1 MEQQYQVAVIILNW
15 KSASDT
21 IECLDS
27 VLKATKN
34 ISSVVFVV
42 DNGSGDNSV
51 EQIRSW
57 LKQQKIGF
65 YHFRREGK
73 EKENFH
79 SGSDYSN
86 GLVCLLENHN
96 NLGFAKGNNVAVK
109 FVLHQFPAS
118 FEKYLLL
125 NNDTLVPPQGI
136 SHLLEAAE
144 TYPEFPVWTPVIV
157 YADQKDKVWNAG
169 GFLGRWGGRKYL
181 AHKKHRNQL
190 PSSGVRQITFI
201 TGCALLIDKSIWEKN
216 LFLNEDFFFG
226 EEDYFFSMQM
236 KKLKIKMAVAF
247 DAVIYHKIS
256 SSIQQVSP
264 KSPLPLLFIHFLNR
278 TVDMKKWMSPLLFRI
293 WRPGFMLH
301 AAFNTWWKRWYSFS
315 AMWRFI
321 RLLEKQSRNKTKITK
336 EDFFGAEELFKSK
349 AK

>member
-1 MEQQYQVAVIILNW
+1 MEQHRQLAVIILNW
-15 KSASDT
+15 KNASDT

-27 VLKATKN
+27 VLKATKS
-34 ISSVVFVV
+34 ISSFVFIV

-57 LKQQKIGF
+57 LKQQEINF
-65 YHFRREGK
+65 SHFKREGK
-73 EKENFH
+73 GKENFH
-79 SGSDYSN
+79 SGSDYS
-86 GLVCLLENHN
+86 GGRVCLLENHE
-96 NLGFAKGNNVAVK
+96 NLGFAKGNNVAIK
-109 FVLHQFPAS
+109 FTLHQFPVS

-125 NNDTLVPPQGI
+125 NNDTIVPPQGI
-136 SHLLEAAE
+136 DRLLKAAE
-144 TYPEFPVWTPVIV
+144 IYPEFLVWTPVIV

-169 GFLGRWGGRKYL
+169 GFLGQWGGRKYL
-181 AHKKHRNQL
+181 AHKKPKSRL

-201 TGCALLIDKSIWEKN
+201 TGCALLVDKSIWEKN
-216 LFLNEDFFFG
+216 IFFNEDFFFG

-264 KSPLPLLFIHFLNR
+264 KSLLPLLFIHFLNR
-278 TVDMKKWMSPLLFRI
+278 TVDMKKWMSPLFFRI

-301 AAFNTWWKRWYSFS
+301 AAFNSWWKHWYSFS
-315 AMWRFI
+315 TMWQFT
-321 RLLEKQSRNKTKITK
+321 RLLELHSRNKTKVTK
-336 EDFFGAEELFKSK
+336 EDFFGAGKLFESK

>member
-1 MEQQYQVAVIILNW
+1 MEYHRQLAVIILNW
-15 KSASDT
+15 NNASDT
-21 IECLDS
+21 IECLNS
-27 VLKATKN
+27 VLIATKN

-42 DNGSGDNSV
+42 DNGSEDNST

-65 YHFRREGK
+65 SHFRRK

-79 SGSDYSN
+79 SVLDYPG
-86 GLVCLLENHN
+86 GLVCLLENQE
-96 NLGFAKGNNVAVK
+96 NLGFAKGNNVAIK
-109 FVLHQFPAS
+109 FALHQFS
-118 FEKYLLL
+118 VYFEKYLLL
-125 NNDTLVPPQGI
+125 NNDTIVPSPGI
-136 SHLLEAAE
+136 SHLLKATEI
-144 TYPEFPVWTPVIV
+144 YPEFLVWTPVIV

-181 AHKKHRNQL
+181 AHKKHQNQL

-201 TGCALLIDKSIWEKN
+201 TGCALLVDKSIWEKN

-247 DAVIYHKIS
+247 DAVIYHKVS

-264 KSPLPLLFIHFLNR
+264 KSSLPLLFIHFLNR
-278 TVDMKKWMSPLLFRI
+278 TIDMKKWMSPMLFRI
-293 WRPGFMLH
+293 WKPGFMLH

-315 AMWRFI
+315 TMWQFT
-321 RLLEKQSRNKTKITK
+321 RLLELQSRNKIKVTK
-336 EDFFGAEELFKSK
+336 EDFFGVGELFKSK